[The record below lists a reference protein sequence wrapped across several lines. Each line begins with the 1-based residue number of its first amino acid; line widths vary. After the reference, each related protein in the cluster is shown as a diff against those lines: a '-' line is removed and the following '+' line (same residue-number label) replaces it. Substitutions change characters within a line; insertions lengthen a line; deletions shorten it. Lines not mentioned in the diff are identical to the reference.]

1 MKYFRRDCYFHA
13 AFIALAVSQIFSVAT
28 WAADYEPKPNDP
40 YFVKFNPRQAPAPGP
55 LLLKEGD
62 RLAIIGDSITE
73 QKMYS
78 RIIETYLTVCVPEL
92 KITARQFGWGGE
104 TAEGFLRRM
113 TNDCLR
119 FNPTI
124 ATLCY
129 GMNDHRYRP
138 FDVANADWYVAR
150 YSTVMSNLLAANCRV
165 VLGSPG
171 CVGKVPPWT
180 HSSPYT
186 LDELNINLCALRD
199 LDIGLANSG
208 GARFADVFWPMFK
221 AGHEG
226 QKNYGTNYMLSG
238 QDGVHPGWAGHL
250 VMAYAFLRA
259 MGLDGD
265 IGTLTV
271 DLGAQT
277 ATATSGHTVE
287 SFTNNQLT
295 VVSTKYP
302 FCAGGETNND
312 NSLRSGATLVPFF
325 EELSRFKLIVRQ
337 APVAQY
343 QVIWGNTTNV
353 YTSAQL
359 ASGVNLAA
367 DFVDNPFCEPFRKVD
382 EAVKAKQDFETY
394 QIKQVF
400 HSQEAQ
406 TNMVAAVQ
414 KTEGDRAPLA
424 VAIAAAMMPVRHT
437 LTILPLAESSR

>member
-1 MKYFRRDCYFHA
+1 
-13 AFIALAVSQIFSVAT
+13 
-28 WAADYEPKPNDP
+28 
-40 YFVKFNPRQAPAPGP
+40 
-55 LLLKEGD
+55 
-62 RLAIIGDSITE
+62 
-73 QKMYS
+73 
-78 RIIETYLTVCVPEL
+78 
-92 KITARQFGWGGE
+92 
-104 TAEGFLRRM
+104 
-113 TNDCLR
+113 
-119 FNPTI
+119 
-124 ATLCY
+124 
-129 GMNDHRYRP
+129 
-138 FDVANADWYVAR
+138 
-150 YSTVMSNLLAANCRV
+150 
-165 VLGSPG
+165 
-171 CVGKVPPWT
+171 
-180 HSSPYT
+180 
-186 LDELNINLCALRD
+186 
-199 LDIGLANSG
+199 
-208 GARFADVFWPMFK
+208 
-221 AGHEG
+221 
-226 QKNYGTNYMLSG
+226 MLSG

>member
-1 MKYFRRDCYFHA
+1 
-13 AFIALAVSQIFSVAT
+13 
-28 WAADYEPKPNDP
+28 
-40 YFVKFNPRQAPAPGP
+40 
-55 LLLKEGD
+55 
-62 RLAIIGDSITE
+62 
-73 QKMYS
+73 
-78 RIIETYLTVCVPEL
+78 VCVPEL